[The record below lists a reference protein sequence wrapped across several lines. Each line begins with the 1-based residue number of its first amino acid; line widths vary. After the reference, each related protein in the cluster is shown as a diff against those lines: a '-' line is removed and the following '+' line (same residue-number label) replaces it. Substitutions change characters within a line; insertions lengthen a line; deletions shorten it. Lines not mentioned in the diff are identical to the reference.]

1 MNARKFINFDL
12 DTKALK
18 EFYPGKDY
26 RAAYSKIKVFMENNG
41 FEHKQSSGYISI
53 KPMKESQIN
62 KIILRMVHQFPWL
75 SKCVNRFDVTTI
87 WSIRL
92 KDISAREDT
101 FEAAKPPIQD
111 TQSDSGVL
119 SRIRSTLDESDR

>member
-18 EFYPGKDY
+18 EFYPSEDY

-41 FEHKQSSGYISI
+41 FEHRQSSGYISV

-75 SKCVNRFDVTTI
+75 GKCVNRFDVTTI

-101 FEAAKPPIQD
+101 FEAAEPPMQD
-111 TQSDSGVL
+111 TQGDSDVL
-119 SRIRSTLDESDR
+119 SRIRSALDESDR

>member
-18 EFYPGKDY
+18 EFYPSKDY

-41 FEHKQSSGYISI
+41 FEHRQSSGYISV

-62 KIILRMVHQFPWL
+62 KVILRMVHQFPWL
-75 SKCVNRFDVTTI
+75 GKCVNRFDVTTI

-92 KDISAREDT
+92 KDISTREDT
-101 FEAAKPPIQD
+101 FEAAEPPMQD
-111 TQSDSGVL
+111 TQGDSDVL
-119 SRIRSTLDESDR
+119 SRIRSALDESDR